1 VNVAAKA
8 SSKTHASS
16 AKGGTQ
22 SRPTAALDPGTIALT
37 AKGIYEAAKAG
48 VDVSVRL
55 FEATKGEMA
64 MVGAIL
70 DSRTT
75 ARDRFRVQLL
85 LSSLCP
91 HAIVVNAVLL
101 GSPKGVPVDV
111 FLLRPASS
119 RIGWEEDAPRTDL
132 QPSVAGKTA
141 MQIAAPFL
149 IPPLRGQEVVVEID
163 RAPVLSRIYNKRG
176 GTILVSYN
184 VLGDNGDAKDLKIE
198 ILLRD
203 DQPMTAGLYFP
214 TA

>member
-1 VNVAAKA
+1 MAAKS
-8 SSKTHASS
+8 SSKTGASS
-16 AKGGTQ
+16 PRGSSQ
-22 SRPTAALDPGTIALT
+22 SRPTAALDPATIALT

-55 FEATKGEMA
+55 YEATRGEMA
-64 MVGAIL
+64 MVGAVL

-75 ARDRFRVQLL
+75 ARERFRLQVL

-101 GSPKGVPVDV
+101 GSPKGAPIDV

-119 RIGWEEDAPRTDL
+119 RIGWEDDVPRTGL
-132 QPSVAGKTA
+132 EPPVAGKTA
-141 MQIAAPFL
+141 LQIAGPFL
-149 IPPLRGQEVVVEID
+149 IPPLRAQEIVVEAD
-163 RAPVLSRIYNKRG
+163 RASVLSRIYNKRG

-184 VLGDNGDAKDLKIE
+184 VLGDNGDPRELKIE

-203 DQPMTAGLYFP
+203 DQPMPAGLSGP
-214 TA
+214 TT